1 MNRYKQ
7 EKFMRNAKKM
17 FAILAMFVLVA
28 SVAAGK
34 QSKSGASSPEYSVG
48 IMPFEDLSGGE
59 NSENIKQVL
68 SKKLQAALLS
78 GSSFSPKMLKY
89 GGDNP
94 EDVSADI
101 AYAVKLGRHYKTD
114 LVVMGSLL
122 SLDVEEGQSGL
133 SSRSIG
139 GFSLGGN
146 ARSQTATVILQA
158 ELIDVARGKKITSFR
173 VTGKSRQGKFSPNV
187 GSDYGSIDVSD
198 ANFGSTSLGKATE
211 QAVEQLA
218 ARVVAATSQFT
229 PSGEGSGDGDGGGE
243 ASSSS
248 SGCAAMFRVLG
259 SDMAPISTY
268 EVGVDGTDMTA
279 QVKDGVLQLKSSS
292 SSPVIQ
298 VKVKGAKKPLY
309 AGKIEGPCAPD
320 RVFVLEIDDSGEGK
334 FSWWQ

>member
-1 MNRYKQ
+1 MRY
-7 EKFMRNAKKM
+7 AKRL
-17 FAILAMFVLVA
+17 FAILMALVFIA
-28 SVAAGK
+28 SVAVAK
-34 QSKSGASSPEYSVG
+34 ESKNAASSPEYSVG

-59 NSENIKQVL
+59 NSDNIKQVL
-68 SKKLQAALLS
+68 GKKLQAALLS
-78 GSSFSPKMLKY
+78 GSSLSPKMLKY

-94 EDVSADI
+94 EEVAADI

-122 SLDVEEGQSGL
+122 SLDVEEGQSGM

-146 ARSQTATVILQA
+146 ARSQTATVVLQA
-158 ELIDVARGKKITSFR
+158 ELIDVERGKKITSFR

-211 QAVEQLA
+211 QAIEQLA
-218 ARVVAATSQFT
+218 AKVVAVAGEFT
-229 PSGEGSGDGDGGGE
+229 PSAGDGSSDNDA
-243 ASSSS
+243 ASNETSSTR

-259 SDMAPISTY
+259 PDMAPISSY
-268 EVGVDGTDMTA
+268 EVAVDGADVTA
-279 QVKDGVLQLKSSS
+279 QVKEGVLQLKSSS
-292 SSPVIQ
+292 ASPVIQ
-298 VKVKGAKKPLY
+298 VKVKGANMKPLY
-309 AGKIEGPCAPD
+309 AGKIDGPCAAD
-320 RVFVLEIDDSGEGK
+320 RVFVLEIDEAGEGR